1 MGGTAA
7 SVLIV
12 DCETR
17 VLRTMGTMLRL
28 KGHAVDCAA
37 SPDEA
42 LRAVLGGLR
51 PALMIV
57 EFVLPAMDGV
67 TLAEQIRRSL
77 PGLAVIIAS
86 TGAADLPDRLA
97 QRGFGVLAKPF
108 RGETLDA
115 AVEAALCAQL
125 ADLTLHPPM

>member
-1 MGGTAA
+1 MGGIAA

-17 VLRTMGTMLRL
+17 VLQTMGIMLRL

-57 EFVLPAMDGV
+57 EFVLPEMDGV
-67 TLAEQIRRSL
+67 TLAEQICRSL

-97 QRGFGVLAKPF
+97 QRGFGVLVKPF
-108 RGETLDA
+108 RGEALDA
-115 AVEAALCAQL
+115 AVEAALGA
-125 ADLTLHPPM
+125 